1 MSERAAATVIAV
13 VGSHAIYVSQPVSA
27 RNILS
32 LRRRNMV
39 PVLHQINLFVR
50 SDGTRARPAEH
61 GGWATVQVREPV
73 TRLPGPASRVCQF
86 ALRVTAAP
94 RRAVPSLPS
103 GCPRTP
109 AIPPRQAQAP
119 R

>member
-1 MSERAAATVIAV
+1 MRRSSINRWTQWPARDRGPDDFLAAERAMSERAAATVIAV
-13 VGSHAIYVSQPVSA
+13 VGSHALYVSQPVSA

-73 TRLPGPASRVCQF
+73 TRLP
-86 ALRVTAAP
+86 
-94 RRAVPSLPS
+94 
-103 GCPRTP
+103 
-109 AIPPRQAQAP
+109 
-119 R
+119 